1 MLQYAKNLKY
11 TKLNLVNKIVKQIS
25 VKHFSFHDVEK
36 SIQCIYLTSL
46 SMTMLFSLLGRP

>member
-36 SIQCIYLTSL
+36 Y
-46 SMTMLFSLLGRP
+46 TMHISHIPVND